1 MMTGEAAA
9 CTGEGIEMERKYEDA
24 ENKDGPGDNVVK
36 WERLRVL
43 LVEADYSTRQIITA
57 LLRKCSYRVAAVPDG
72 LMAWETLKGR
82 PHNIDIILTEVELP
96 SISGFALLTLVME
109 HDICKNI
116 PVIMMSSHDSIS
128 MVLKCML
135 KGAADF
141 LIKPVRKNELRNLW
155 QHVWRRH
162 TGTGGHIPQNSAVQ
176 QRKVEATFENIAP
189 SNNSSDCVASTLRNI
204 ESSEKESD
212 AHSSCTTPY
221 SEAEGAYMQNMQGPS
236 QKNWTATNLSNSVM
250 GKHVGCAKLD
260 KESVM
265 PDSENGEKSNR
276 SGSEV
281 APYRE
286 VCDST
291 ALRFRGDH
299 ACAESITHNE
309 GVQEETNRGNAGIA
323 SKVHG
328 RNDEVFEPSS
338 GAIDLIGTFH
348 NQPKCIY
355 LNSNNKDG
363 GTNKFE
369 FVPHLEL
376 SLRRTCSSNSNY
388 QGAEERPT
396 LNHSSASAFSWY
408 DSSKILQPH
417 LLTPSRNWTKLEEG
431 GSKSHELS
439 SNQLS
444 RSLNCTFLQLSQE
457 KLSSTIIGPSRQ
469 GELKFPS
476 LQLGT
481 NPVPGTRYDNSCDGY
496 SHVLPVVLY
505 NQSGP
510 PTAWSPKAACQ
521 RDQSPLPSSTSVQSN
536 PVIQNSEQGYHHS
549 DETTES
555 SIHLAVHED
564 NNLKPVEEHRHGSP
578 AVGQTSSLCNGP
590 GDQSKGVAYGNSSK
604 GIDETAPATAPESW
618 NETGLSIHDGSRR
631 MDSLRSSHRE
641 AALTKF
647 RLKRKERCFE
657 KKVRYHSRKRL
668 AEQRPRVKGQFV
680 RQVQTD

>member
-1 MMTGEAAA
+1 MMTGVAAGCA
-9 CTGEGIEMERKYEDA
+9 GEGIEMERNFGDA
-24 ENKDGPGDNVVK
+24 ENKDGPGDKEVK

-57 LLRKCSYRVAAVPDG
+57 LLRKCSYRV
-72 LMAWETLKGR
+72 
-82 PHNIDIILTEVELP
+82 
-96 SISGFALLTLVME
+96 
-109 HDICKNI
+109 
-116 PVIMMSSHDSIS
+116 MSSHDSIS

-162 TGTGGHIPQNSAVQ
+162 TGTGGHIPQNLAVQ

-204 ESSEKESD
+204 EYCEKESD

-236 QKNWTATNLSNSVM
+236 QKNWSATNLSNAVM
-250 GKHVGCAKLD
+250 GKHGECAMLD

-265 PDSENGEKSNR
+265 PDSENREKSYR
-276 SGSEV
+276 LGSEV
-281 APYRE
+281 APCRE
-286 VCDST
+286 ACNST
-291 ALRFRGDH
+291 ALRLRGDH
-299 ACAESITHNE
+299 ACAESITHNA
-309 GVQEETNRGNAGIA
+309 GGQEEINRGNAGVA
-323 SKVHG
+323 TKVHG
-328 RNDEVFEPSS
+328 RNNELVEPSS
-338 GAIDLIGTFH
+338 GAIDLIGTFD
-348 NQPKCIY
+348 NQPKCMY
-355 LNSNNKDG
+355 LNSNNKDA
-363 GTNKFE
+363 NKFE

-376 SLRRTCSSNSNY
+376 SLRRTCSSSLNY

-417 LLTPSRNWTKLEEG
+417 LPTLSRNWTELEEG

-444 RSLNCTFLQLSQE
+444 RSLNCNFLQLDQE

-481 NPVPGTRYDNSCDGY
+481 IPVPGTRYDNSCDGY
-496 SHVLPVVLY
+496 SHVLPVVLH

-510 PTAWSPKAACQ
+510 PTAWSPKPACQ
-521 RDQSPLPSSTSVQSN
+521 RDQSPLPSSTSFQSN
-536 PVIQNSEQGYHHS
+536 LVMQNAEQGYHHS
-549 DETTES
+549 DETAES
-555 SIHLAVHED
+555 SIHQAVHED
-564 NNLKPVEEHRHGSP
+564 NNLEPVEEHRQNSP
-578 AVGQTSSLCNGP
+578 AVGQTSSLCNSP
-590 GDQSKGVAYGNSSK
+590 GDQSKGVAYGSSSK
-604 GIDETAPATAPESW
+604 GIDETATAPESW

-680 RQVQTD
+680 RQVQTDL